1 MQKKIFYS
9 FITLNLG
16 WLLLNNTAWADDLIP
31 LQSHYYYQ
39 LGGGSDIVLPP
50 VQTHTQ
56 ITIGGDINTNLGYN
70 CGAFNPSV
78 SISNTINDLDDSI
91 EGLAQSVVSSA
102 MTAIG
107 SLPMYALE
115 KADPELYNLIQNAML
130 GAQNTFNISMKS
142 CQQAQSEIAKG
153 ESPYQDW
160 FSVSDSQ
167 GWSKNANQAA
177 QGQDVDI
184 NDAQK
189 DSVQHGSE
197 YGVPWVHQGQNSGG
211 TQSGQVPIKVI
222 NDVAVAGYNIL
233 VDPTR
238 ALDSDDAPSK
248 GQDDYLT
255 TYWPTPDDAG
265 KWATMV
271 LGDMTITAD
280 QSDAAQST
288 AAGVGL
294 TALMTTC
301 PDIGNSD
308 KTCAKTLTTNLTTLV
323 TLNGNATPDQLRSVS
338 ASNLVI
344 TQQVINAI
352 RNQDSEDRAISIN
365 RLAQDVAA
373 QNLIEEGLLMRRVLT
388 AGSQAQAVANLAPA
402 QKNIQA
408 ALAQLDN
415 DINNVL
421 FEHNVRQQM
430 MTNSLQTVLGD
441 ESGKEASA
449 GKNQGQT
456 AQTPMSNGAVY
467 QESQ

>member
-1 MQKKIFYS
+1 MQKKRAYPIVFLS
-9 FITLNLG
+9 IS
-16 WLLLNNTAWADDLIP
+16 LLLVTGQCVAEDLIP
-31 LQSHYYYQ
+31 LQSNYYYQ
-39 LGGGSDIVLPP
+39 LGGGSDMVIPP
-50 VQTHTQ
+50 VQTNTQ

-78 SISNTINDLDDSI
+78 SISNSINNLDDSI
-91 EGLAQSVVSSA
+91 EGLTQSVIGSA

-130 GAQNTFNISMKS
+130 GAQNTFNVSMKS
-142 CQQAQSEIAKG
+142 CQQAQSDIAKG
-153 ESPYQDW
+153 QSPYQDW
-160 FSVSDSQ
+160 FSVSNSQ
-167 GWSKNANQAA
+167 GWMKNANAA
-177 QGQDVDI
+177 ADNQDIDI

-189 DSVQHGSE
+189 DSVQHGAE

-211 TQSGQVPIKVI
+211 SQAGQVPIKVI

-238 ALDSDDAPSK
+238 PLDSDVAPSK
-248 GQDDYLT
+248 GQDDYLI

-271 LGDMTITAD
+271 LGDITITAN
-280 QSDAAQST
+280 QSDAAQAT

-301 PDIGNSD
+301 PDIGNSE

-323 TLNGNATPDQLRSVS
+323 TQSGNATPDELRAVS

-344 TQQVINAI
+344 TQQVINAM
-352 RNQDSEDRAISIN
+352 RNQDSETQTLSIN

-373 QNLIEEGLLMRRVLT
+373 QNLIEEGLLMRRILT
-388 AGSQAQAVANLAPA
+388 AGSQAQAVANLEPA
-402 QKNIQA
+402 QKNIQK
-408 ALAQLDN
+408 ALGELDN

-421 FEHNVRQQM
+421 FEHNVRQQL
-430 MTNSLQTVLGD
+430 MTNALQMVLGD
-441 ESGKEASA
+441 ESGKEAAASQ
-449 GKNQGQT
+449 NQGHT
-456 AQTPMSNGAVY
+456 TQTPMSHGAVY
-467 QESQ
+467 QEAN